1 MPGTIGR
8 TIGRESVRTIGLL
21 SVMPG
26 TIGQQAAAMPTVGA
40 SSATAFTS
48 VSLPGWGRA

>member
-26 TIGQQAAAMPTVGA
+26 TIGHLTPIPE
-40 SSATAFTS
+40 FH
-48 VSLPGWGRA
+48 LPRQLGTLRL